1 MKNLCIDT
9 GNSLT
14 KICVFE
20 NNKLIHKVISE
31 SIDFSVIRDLIQ
43 KFPGIE
49 NAILSTVKK
58 DNPEFTDLLNN
69 QFKFFINFSQKTPLP
84 VKNQYKT
91 KETLGKDRIAAI
103 VGANNMFPQ
112 SNVLVVD
119 AGTAITYD
127 FINSQNEYLG
137 GNISPGMNMRYR
149 ALNRFTDNLPLVE
162 PAEEFL
168 LLGDS
173 TNQAIISGVVN
184 GLIFEI
190 DGYINKLKED
200 YQGLIT
206 ILTGGDAIFFD
217 KKLKNT
223 IFVDQNLVLT
233 GLNRI
238 IEYNVKKS

>member
-1 MKNLCIDT
+1 MINLCIDI

-14 KICVFE
+14 KLCVFD
-20 NNKLIHKVISE
+20 NNKIIQKVISE
-31 SIDFSVIRDLIQ
+31 SIDLSIIPDLIQ
-43 KFPGIE
+43 KFPGLE
-49 NAILSTVKK
+49 NVILSTVKK
-58 DNPEFTDLLNN
+58 ENPELVDLLNN
-69 QFKFFINFSQKTPLP
+69 QFKYFISFNQATPLP
-84 VKNQYKT
+84 VKNKYKT

-137 GNISPGMNMRYR
+137 GNISPGMNMRFM
-149 ALNRFTDNLPLVE
+149 ALNRYTDNLPLVE

-173 TNQAIISGVVN
+173 TNQAILSGIVN

-190 DGYINKLKED
+190 DGYINKLKEE